1 MPAWPG
7 LLMLVAGAGLVVA
20 AVTGAEEVRDRV
32 AGASFGWRQ
41 PGALLVLV
49 LAVVTPVVTAGWWV
63 VTGAGDP
70 LERRDPVLLP
80 AFVAAEGAT
89 PARPRTLVL
98 RTRPDGTLTYAL
110 LRSDGPRTGDAELTP
125 APGGRAGLDAAVA
138 DLTSGRGGEAAARLV
153 PYGVRFVLLT
163 PPVDRRLARAIDTVP
178 GVLRVSGQAGSVLWQ
193 IDYPTGRVRVL
204 PANAPVVEDDGAP
217 PPARVLPAGQVE
229 SHAEIADGPAGRLLV
244 LADAASPAWRA
255 SLDGTRLTPRRY
267 DGWAQAFE
275 LPASGGRLDLTYDPG
290 LRPVLLWIQLG
301 LLVLVVVLALP
312 QVRASLDDADGQ
324 ADVGAD
330 LPEPE
335 RAAVSS

>member
-1 MPAWPG
+1 M
-7 LLMLVAGAGLVVA
+7 
-20 AVTGAEEVRDRV
+20 
-32 AGASFGWRQ
+32 
-41 PGALLVLV
+41 
-49 LAVVTPVVTAGWWV
+49 
-63 VTGAGDP
+63 
-70 LERRDPVLLP
+70 LLP

-125 APGGRAGLDAAVA
+125 GPDGRAGLDAAVA

-163 PPVDRRLARAIDTVP
+163 PPVDRKLARAIDTVP

-217 PPARVLPAGQVE
+217 PPAKVVPAGQVE
-229 SHAEIADGPAGRLLV
+229 SHADDRGRPGG
-244 LADAASPAWRA
+244 SPARPGRCREPRLA
-255 SLDGTRLTPRRY
+255 GQRRRHRLTPRRY

-275 LPASGGRLDLTYDPG
+275 LPASGGQLDLTYDPG
-290 LRPVLLWIQLG
+290 LRPLLLWVQLG
-301 LLVLVVVLALP
+301 LLVVVVILALP

-335 RAAVSS
+335 RAGVPS